1 MNITDHQGMFCNGK
15 AAAFTRGI
23 DTYSGIA
30 AQLAAGV
37 PDPEIAAHLR
47 HLCALNRKI
56 AHAKPE
62 TFEEACQ
69 FLLWYQMACRSYNGS
84 GSLGRLDALLYPYYA
99 RETAAGTLDDERA
112 VFLIACLLLRDTAYV
127 HLGG

>member
-37 PDPEIAAHLR
+37 PDPEIAAHVR
-47 HLCALNRKI
+47 AQPQDR
-56 AHAKPE
+56 
-62 TFEEACQ
+62 
-69 FLLWYQMACRSYNGS
+69 
-84 GSLGRLDALLYPYYA
+84 A
-99 RETAAGTLDDERA
+99 REA
-112 VFLIACLLLRDTAYV
+112 RDV
-127 HLGG
+127 